1 MKIIVAG
8 SRGFNDYPK
17 LKSVLDELIGD
28 TPKETVEIV
37 SGTANG
43 ADKLG
48 EKYADETG
56 LKVVR
61 FPANWDLYGKRAGY
75 LRNVDMAKYGT
86 HCVCFWDRIS
96 KGTSHMINIAENEGL
111 ELKIVMYE

>member
-1 MKIIVAG
+1 MKIVVAG
-8 SRGFNDYPK
+8 SRGFNDYEK
-17 LKSVLDELIGD
+17 LKSVLDELIEN
-28 TPKETVEIV
+28 TSKEGVEII
-37 SGTANG
+37 SGTAKG

-48 EKYADETG
+48 EKYANETG

-86 HCVCFWDRIS
+86 HCVCFWDGIS
-96 KGTSHMINIAENEGL
+96 KGTSHMINIAKQEGL
-111 ELKIVMYE
+111 ELKIVTYE